1 MKLFKKKKEQPK
13 EKPYEE
19 WTYEEKLNDF
29 FKKHGTNIDSKLLT
43 FILKTE
49 FSDIIFEQH
58 QKGCYGLNMVLISVQ
73 FILVFIGL
81 IGSVFGL
88 HLSSVICG
96 ISIAIM
102 GFVVANNSIHDMA
115 WSKAKRR
122 LKELEIAIDVLPVRV
137 GTEVVDE
144 LEKKYNIDLE
154 SMIEEQKEGMGE

>member
-13 EKPYEE
+13 EKP
-19 WTYEEKLNDF
+19 YEEKLNDF